1 MTEENNLEIDELNQS
16 DEQIILETPAKDEEG
31 EIVPSDNEALIKTT
45 KCENNEENEE
55 LKSTKKY
62 LDLGSVFS
70 KNEGLDSDPD
80 RSMLRSPKERPTFIR
95 STKHSRKS
103 STTLNEEES
112 SKTTSSTRRNS
123 RNEDS
128 SSYRSSR
135 RHRRSRSR
143 NNDRHNNNSL
153 PPPQLMITSGNAA
166 LVSSTSTPP
175 RQQQQEN
182 LHQNKPD

>member
-16 DEQIILETPAKDEEG
+16 DEQIILETPAKDDEG

-45 KCENNEENEE
+45 KCENNEENQADTTTNDNAVVEE
-55 LKSTKKY
+55 PKTKKAA
-62 LDLGSVFS
+62 LERLRNMKFAV
-70 KNEGLDSDPD
+70 KDPFKD
-80 RSMLRSPKERPTFIR
+80 NPPKERPTFIR

-103 STTLNEEES
+103 STTLNEEEL

-143 NNDRHNNNSL
+143 NNDRHNNN
-153 PPPQLMITSGNAA
+153 
-166 LVSSTSTPP
+166 
-175 RQQQQEN
+175 
-182 LHQNKPD
+182 